1 VADRPISAAELAVLE
16 SMLPEGLTPVMQDVA
31 TCLFVALVKR
41 DERIGTPAPSGHWLA
56 LLESMARMVLA
67 QLQNLCDEM
76 GGAPLYLAKG
86 VATTRKRPYT
96 AERFATKKDQATPR
110 ERKVW
115 ALWHQLHR
123 DGAISDN
130 SPAALNAWVARTV
143 HVDAL
148 VWCDDLMLNTLIEAL
163 KVWCER
169 AADARAAARA
179 RAAAT
184 QG

>member
-1 VADRPISAAELAVLE
+1 MKTADRRHLAAIHVLKAQLKL
-16 SMLPEGLTPVMQDVA
+16 SDDDY
-31 TCLFVALVKR
+31 R
-41 DERIGTPAPSGHWLA
+41 A
-56 LLESMARMVLA
+56 LLRQLAGVDSAKALTDRQRAAVRDHLQRLAERM
-67 QLQNLCDEM
+67 
-76 GGAPLYLAKG
+76 G

-96 AERFATKKDQATPR
+96 AERFAAKKDQATPR